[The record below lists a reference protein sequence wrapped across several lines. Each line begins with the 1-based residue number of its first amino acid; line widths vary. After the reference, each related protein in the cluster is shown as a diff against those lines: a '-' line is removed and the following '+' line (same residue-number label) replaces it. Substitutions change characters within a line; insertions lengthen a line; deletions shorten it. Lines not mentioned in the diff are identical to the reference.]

1 MEIPKRAEPLGVQV
15 VFPSLGLCVDNA
27 AMIAYAGGL
36 RLLEGERSDFSLSVS
51 PSLGF

>member
-1 MEIPKRAEPLGVQV
+1 M
-15 VFPSLGLCVDNA
+15 DNA

-36 RLLEGERSDFSLSVS
+36 RLLDGETSGFDLSVS